1 MFNSIR
7 IKLVIWFL
15 IVFSLVFT
23 SLEVFLYYKLESI
36 IVSTTD
42 DHLRSTIDTIAGLL
56 ALEDDHGQLE
66 MELIELAHSAKGDYA
81 EKLSGRYYQVVD
93 SKGEILSR
101 SPSLVL
107 ADEKLPVVTNAS
119 TSKFETVIGPNGTP
133 IRLVSHSYQ
142 FSKGLLTV
150 QAGDSIADTYKLL
163 RSFKKA
169 VIISYPII
177 FILCGI
183 GTYLITGWALRSI
196 RVFSASIDQIT
207 DKDLSTR
214 IDEVNSADE
223 LKGLAGSFNT
233 MLKRLEMSFN
243 RQRQFLSDASH
254 ELRTPTSII
263 RSYCDVT
270 LNRER
275 SAEEYKDVLRKIS
288 DSVNRMCDI
297 INRIL
302 TISRLDNMAVLFR
315 PARVDLKAVVE
326 DVVKLVEPNAA
337 TRGVRINMSGNDVII
352 NGDREGLTE
361 MFTNIVEN
369 AIKYNKP
376 EGNVDININEV
387 NGSALISV
395 ADTGIGI
402 PEEET
407 KKIFDRFY
415 RVDASRG
422 QTIGSGLGLSIVYSI
437 VEFHGG
443 RIEVESTLG
452 KGSIFK
458 VYLPK
463 DYTLLGSNQGS
474 L

>member
-7 IKLVIWFL
+7 LKLVIWFL
-15 IVFSLVFT
+15 IVFSVVFT
-23 SLEVFLYYKLESI
+23 VLEVFLYYKLETI
-36 IVSTTD
+36 IISKTDNHLMSTM
-42 DHLRSTIDTIAGLL
+42 DTIASLL
-56 ALEDDHGQLE
+56 NLEDDQGQLQ
-66 MELIELAHSAKGDYA
+66 MELIELANSAKGDYA
-81 EKLSGRYYQVVD
+81 EKLSGHYYQVVN
-93 SKGEILSR
+93 SYGVILSR
-101 SPSLVL
+101 SPSLGF
-107 ADEKLPVVTNAS
+107 DERLPAVTNVS
-119 TSKFETVIGPNGTP
+119 TPQFETVMGPNKTL
-133 IRLVSHSYQ
+133 IRLVSFSYQ
-142 FSKGLLTV
+142 FSQGWLTLQV
-150 QAGDSIADTYKLL
+150 GDSIEDTYMLL
-163 RSFKKA
+163 SSFKKA

-177 FILCGI
+177 FFLCGI

-207 DKDLSTR
+207 DKDLSAR

-223 LKGLAGSFNT
+223 LKGLACSFNT

-302 TISRLDNMAVLFR
+302 TISRLDNKAVLFR
-315 PARVDLKAVVE
+315 PARVDLKDVVE
-326 DVVKLVEPNAA
+326 DVVKLMEPSAA
-337 TRGVRINMSGNDVII
+337 TRRVRINMSGNDVII

-361 MFTNIVEN
+361 VFTNIVEN

-376 EGNVDININEV
+376 EGDVDININEV
-387 NGSALISV
+387 NDSALISV

-443 RIEVESTLG
+443 RIEVESTPG

-458 VYLPK
+458 VFLPK
-463 DYTLLGSNQGS
+463 DYTFNN
-474 L
+474 

>member
-1 MFNSIR
+1 MMNSIR

-177 FILCGI
+177 FFLCGI

-275 SAEEYKDVLRKIS
+275 SVDEYKDVLRKIS
-288 DSVNRMCDI
+288 DAVNRMCNI

-302 TISRLDNMAVLFR
+302 TISRFDNNVVSFR
-315 PARVDLKAVVE
+315 PVRIDIKEMIE
-326 DVVKLVEPNAA
+326 DVLKLVEPNAA
-337 TRGVRINMSGNDVII
+337 SRGIKISSAGNDVFI

-361 MFTNIVEN
+361 VFSNIVEN

-376 EGNVDININEV
+376 EGTIDIHINEV
-387 NGSALISV
+387 NGYAIINV
-395 ADTGIGI
+395 TDTGIGI
-402 PEEET
+402 PEDEIR
-407 KKIFDRFY
+407 KIFDRFY

-422 QTIGSGLGLSIVYSI
+422 QTVGSGLGLSIVRAI
-437 VEFHGG
+437 VESHSGK
-443 RIEVESTLG
+443 IDVESAVG
-452 KGSIFK
+452 QGSTFRGF
-458 VYLPK
+458 LPK
-463 DYTLLGSNQGS
+463 
-474 L
+474 

>member
-1 MFNSIR
+1 MPILINF
-7 IKLVIWFL
+7 KVIQEGSNNIL
-15 IVFSLVFT
+15 P
-23 SLEVFLYYKLESI
+23 
-36 IVSTTD
+36 
-42 DHLRSTIDTIAGLL
+42 
-56 ALEDDHGQLE
+56 
-66 MELIELAHSAKGDYA
+66 DY
-81 EKLSGRYYQVVD
+81 
-93 SKGEILSR
+93 
-101 SPSLVL
+101 
-107 ADEKLPVVTNAS
+107 
-119 TSKFETVIGPNGTP
+119 
-133 IRLVSHSYQ
+133 
-142 FSKGLLTV
+142 
-150 QAGDSIADTYKLL
+150 
-163 RSFKKA
+163 
-169 VIISYPII
+169 I
-177 FILCGI
+177 FLCGI

-196 RVFSASIDQIT
+196 RVFSARIDQIT
-207 DKDLSTR
+207 DKDLSAR

-315 PARVDLKAVVE
+315 PARVDLKDVVE

-361 MFTNIVEN
+361 VFTNIVEN

-376 EGNVDININEV
+376 EGIVDININEV

-407 KKIFDRFY
+407 KNI
-415 RVDASRG
+415 
-422 QTIGSGLGLSIVYSI
+422 
-437 VEFHGG
+437 
-443 RIEVESTLG
+443 
-452 KGSIFK
+452 
-458 VYLPK
+458 
-463 DYTLLGSNQGS
+463 
-474 L
+474 